1 MTIRIERRPFRIG
14 SSTLITLPVG
24 WCDSHGKKIEKLTL
38 IGDDVLILAPA
49 GMEET
54 AQKIL
59 DEIRK
64 IR

>member
-24 WCDSHGKKIEKLTL
+24 WRDSRGKKVEKVTL

-64 IR
+64 TK